1 LKRGG
6 ERWGKWGERV
16 KGLKERVEGVIGGYP
31 ELRVVILFGS
41 AASERLTPNSD
52 IDIAVAAGRPLG
64 VERMAKLHFDLARVL
79 PLEVDLV
86 DLQRASGILLQEILG
101 HGTLIRSTP
110 STYTDLMARMWYNQ
124 ADMMPYTRR
133 ILEKHARRFVHG

>member
-1 LKRGG
+1 MNELKDQI
-6 ERWGKWGERV
+6 ENV
-16 KGLKERVEGVIGGYP
+16 VSSYP

-52 IDIAVAAGRPLG
+52 VDLAVAGDCPLDPE
-64 VERMAKLHFDLARVL
+64 VMAKLHLHLARVL

-86 DLQRASGILLQEILG
+86 DLQQASGLLLKEILS
-101 HGTLIRSTP
+101 HGILIRSTP
-110 STYTDLMARMWYNQ
+110 SIYTSLVKRMWYNQ

-133 ILEKHARRFVHG
+133 ILEKHVQRFVRG